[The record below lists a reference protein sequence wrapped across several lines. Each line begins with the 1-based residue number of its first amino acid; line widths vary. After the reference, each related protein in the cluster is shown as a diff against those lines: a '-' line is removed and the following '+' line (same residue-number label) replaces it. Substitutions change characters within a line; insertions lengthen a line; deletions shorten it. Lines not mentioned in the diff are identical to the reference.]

1 MKQGDINRAARYLV
15 DQYGAKAS
23 PQAQENLDWAKARN
37 NSDETK
43 DWASILK
50 AITDLETGSP
60 TSAELI

>member
-1 MKQGDINRAARYLV
+1 MKQGDINRAAQYIV

-37 NSDETK
+37 DADETE

-50 AITDLETGSP
+50 AITDLQTVTP
-60 TSAELI
+60 TNVELI